1 MEALQKE
8 NREYKREV
16 GKMRQELDELL
27 RARSDAK
34 SSVGVGCQKPMS
46 TD

>member
-16 GKMRQELDELL
+16 GRMRQELDELL
-27 RARSDAK
+27 RARNDSK
-34 SSVGVGCQKPMS
+34 SSVRIS
-46 TD
+46 